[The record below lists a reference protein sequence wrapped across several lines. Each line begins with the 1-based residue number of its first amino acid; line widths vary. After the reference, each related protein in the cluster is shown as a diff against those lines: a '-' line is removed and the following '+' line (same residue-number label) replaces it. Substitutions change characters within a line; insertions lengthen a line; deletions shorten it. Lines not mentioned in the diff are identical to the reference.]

1 MLLFGKLRER
11 FRNHTRD
18 DLCASLRT
26 LGIDAKMAYA
36 AGRKRASRGK
46 GDT

>member
-18 DLCASLRT
+18 DLCASLWT
-26 LGIDAKMAYA
+26 LGIDAKMGLC
-36 AGRKRASRGK
+36 GRAEESIAGK
-46 GDT
+46 G